1 SDAGGRS
8 RAATRTPNRPRTF
21 HATSSTAE
29 AEPNPDLHQLLWH
42 LVTPHRG
49 RAGRR
54 PSGSS
59 SPPTAEPAASPP
71 AGPLLVRGGAA
82 AVHRV
87 LRGLAVRQARGPGRG
102 RCACATC
109 SSPPA

>member
-1 SDAGGRS
+1 MS

-42 LVTPHRG
+42 LVTAHRG

-59 SPPTAEPAASPP
+59 SPPTAEPASSPP
-71 AGPLLVRGGAA
+71 AGPLWFA
-82 AVHRV
+82 AVLLLFTV
-87 LRGLAVRQARGPGRG
+87 WLRGLAVRQARGPGRG

-109 SSPPA
+109 WSPPA